1 MVFTLVTWFS
11 LKGMI
16 GKKLGFLSKTAFV
29 LMIVTWCVDQ
39 GYVGVAQSGD
49 KQNLWKEKKTV
60 DFPKY
65 TKITKE
71 NLAQYNT

>member
-49 KQNLWKEKKTV
+49 K
-60 DFPKY
+60 
-65 TKITKE
+65 
-71 NLAQYNT
+71 